1 VGRAA
6 ARKTAGRTFFLCLD
20 VPRGANA
27 RHIVDI
33 ETRMRASH
41 VVAAPR
47 RRITQRCRTS
57 GRAANRDC
65 NGIAAPIA

>member
-1 VGRAA
+1 MCRAA
-6 ARKTAGRTFFLCLD
+6 RT
-20 VPRGANA
+20 A

-41 VVAAPR
+41 VVAAPQ